1 MTMSAQHSTTAAR
14 CSVHGVNRLT
24 VVATRIAK
32 IVLVGCLLVAASFA
46 GPLGTRVAHAT
57 QQTTSITTTPVA
69 TTTAS
74 PIGTVMLTPTASPTA
89 TATLAATAP
98 SPTVTAAGPETIT
111 ATIVG
116 LPTHLTAGGPAVEFT
131 AILSNHTASIAR
143 DVAPVFQIVGGACH
157 CMNGSLQR
165 LDVTTGVWHDVVM
178 PEGDGYNPLVVAAD
192 GIDLAP
198 GATATVHLRLTVS
211 SNNVA
216 EPALSILYAVALPSH
231 SLVGQTS
238 EQNQIDSSYTPPPAS
253 GSGSGI
259 APMSAYASTIV
270 SLAKDN
276 LGKHACS
283 TNSLGG
289 TGFETSCTGN
299 GGYPELWCADFVK
312 WVWANSG
319 VDTAGLTAAA
329 GSFGLYG
336 QQKGTWSNTP
346 AVGDAVVFN
355 YNSNGYADHVALVTQ
370 VNADGTIDSIGGDE
384 NGQLGNWAATSHVQ
398 WDTGYKGNLGG
409 QAISGYIAPVGL
421 ASMPTNT
428 PRPTATK
435 TSTPRPTATSTPRPT
450 ATRTSAP
457 RPTATRTSTPTP
469 TSTPTKTPSPT
480 VTPVLPAPG
489 TWTFCATEGGT
500 CSFSGTQAVAF
511 GADGHFAYGVYTGG
525 VACNTGFGD
534 PAPGASKA
542 CYTSTTL
549 TPPAPGAWTPCASE
563 GGTCSF
569 SGTQA
574 VAFGANGHF
583 AYGVYTGSAL
593 CNTGFGDPAPG
604 TTKACYTSTTL
615 TPPAPGAWIPCA
627 NEGGTCSFSGTQA
640 VAFGASGHF
649 AYGVYTNGVACNT
662 GFGDPAPGAS
672 KSCYTSTTLTPPA
685 PGAWTPCASEGGT
698 CSFSG
703 TQAVAFG
710 ANGHFAYGVYTG
722 SALCNTGFGDPAPG
736 TTKAC
741 YTSTTLTPPA
751 PGAWIP
757 CANEGGTCS
766 FSGTQAVAFG
776 ASGHFAYGVY
786 TNGVACNTGFGD
798 PAPGTSKSCYTST
811 TLPPPTLTPTASP
824 TQSALAINSG
834 GEAAGNFVAD
844 TDVTGGTTIYH
855 TSNTIDTSGVTNPA
869 PQSVYQTER
878 SGSDFIYTIPGL
890 MPNATYLVRLHFA
903 EFAFS
908 GPGIRLFNVKIN
920 GQQVLTNF
928 DIYATAGGQNKA
940 VVEPFL
946 ATADSSGAI
955 TIEYINVAGG
965 AKSSGIEIVSAPPLA
980 INSGGGVVGTFVG
993 DTDVTGGTT
1002 IYSTTNAIDT
1012 SGVTNPAPQAVYQTE
1027 RSGSS
1032 FTYTIPGFKLGAPYT
1047 LRLHFAEWTFSSPGV
1062 RLFNVTINGQQALTN
1077 FDIYATAGGQNKAVV
1092 EQFTTTANS
1101 SGQIVITYTNV
1112 SGGAKSSGIE
1122 ILPAS

>member
-662 GFGDPAPGAS
+662 GFGDPAPG
-672 KSCYTSTTLTPPA
+672 
-685 PGAWTPCASEGGT
+685 
-698 CSFSG
+698 
-703 TQAVAFG
+703 
-710 ANGHFAYGVYTG
+710 
-722 SALCNTGFGDPAPG
+722 
-736 TTKAC
+736 
-741 YTSTTLTPPA
+741 
-751 PGAWIP
+751 
-757 CANEGGTCS
+757 
-766 FSGTQAVAFG
+766 
-776 ASGHFAYGVY
+776 
-786 TNGVACNTGFGD
+786 
-798 PAPGTSKSCYTST
+798 TSKSCYTST